1 MYIRQNSTSNRLGSF
16 EGTGLRSFGETP
28 EQADARAQNFE
39 AQALQKRSD
48 AAAVKDSPLANQK
61 RTELINAA
69 LSLEAQAR
77 SARASAA
84 SEQRKLDQTAAA
96 DRERSQAIIGMSTN
110 LLNVGA
116 NVGTAFMQADM
127 ARKAAKDAA
136 KAAQGMPAPVT
147 YVTQGGGGGGG
158 LSTGA
163 ILGIVGGLAAV
174 VVLVVVMS
182 KK

>member
-1 MYIRQNSTSNRLGSF
+1 MYIRQSSTSNRLGSF
-16 EGTGLRSFGETP
+16 EGTGYRSFGETP

-84 SEQRKLDQTAAA
+84 SEQRKLDQAAAA

-127 ARKAAKDAA
+127 ARKAARDAA
-136 KAAQGMPAPVT
+136 RAGAGAPAPVT
-147 YVTQGGGGGGG
+147 YVTQGGGGLG
-158 LSTGA
+158 TGA
-163 ILGIVGGLAAV
+163 IVAIVGGLAAV